1 MNEPETAAQDQRAGE
16 ADAAKAFVKFLAGPS
31 ALAVIKAKGMEPG

>member
-1 MNEPETAAQDQRAGE
+1 LAIQQEAQ
-16 ADAAKAFVKFLAGPS
+16 FVKFLAGGD